1 MNRQSRPF
9 CNISERDIQLNNFLQ
24 PRRVRE
30 QLQTLLQ
37 QIPVVLDNFKTYF
50 VFYHKNPENAEYQQI
65 FSNLQNTIERFGSN
79 LFELLNNVEVNIK
92 KLNDSLICL
101 NSMIFRERQIN
112 RRLKLRLGII
122 EDKSNA
128 SSELIYDY
136 KNIYEEGYLR
146 NWALIFS
153 IIIIGVLIKNTY
165 SNGEMSPSVK
175 NMTSNIYNTT
185 NNFIKSK
192 TNV

>member
-1 MNRQSRPF
+1 M
-9 CNISERDIQLNNFLQ
+9 
-24 PRRVRE
+24 
-30 QLQTLLQ
+30 Q